1 MSSKFIMSAH
11 GGKVSYAL
19 TRKHNSPTLTAEMM
33 ASVGMHVDE
42 IVTTRDNALMHVY
55 IHLLRKTR
63 KDALEKAIKELSEN
77 GMEGTNIFGYN
88 EIEGTSHVLSELIE
102 DHPGFRILVRHQAEG
117 NPNFNRWTA
126 PGYGTNSGFNKL
138 KNKLLSRHKSGPA
151 ADGGVGGDGGYE
163 GASNDD
169 DNEQLP
175 RPRPSGS
182 DGEKNK
188 RRRTV
193 SPDGGG
199 GGMDASA
206 VDLMKSIFED
216 SKRKNDDVTILKEKV
231 LVNELTAKHQIA
243 LGEAALACT
252 KLEAD
257 LEEEKA
263 ELQRMRRLLV
273 IVCFH
278 FIASII

>member
-1 MSSKFIMSAH
+1 MSQFHFIMD
-11 GGKVSYAL
+11 GPKISYEL
-19 TRKHNSPTLTAEMM
+19 TIHSNSPFLTDEMM
-33 ASVGMHVDE
+33 ASIDMPVDE
-42 IVTTRDNALMHVY
+42 IVMTRDNALMYVY

-63 KDALEKAIKELSEN
+63 KDALEKALKLLSEK
-77 GMEGTNIFGYN
+77 GVTGTNIFGYS
-88 EIEGTSHVLSELIE
+88 EIDGTSRASAEFIE
-102 DHPGFRILVRHQAEG
+102 DHPGFKTLVRHQEEG
-117 NPNFNRWTA
+117 NQNFHRWTA
-126 PGYGTNSGFNKL
+126 ADYGTNCGYNKL
-138 KNKLLSRHKSGPA
+138 KNILLLRRASGSA

-163 GASNDD
+163 GAANYDD
-169 DNEQLP
+169 EEPVP

-216 SKRKNDDVTILKEKV
+216 SKRKNDDVNILREKV
-231 LVNELTAKHQIA
+231 LINELTTKHQIA
-243 LGEAALACT
+243 LRETALART
-252 KLEAD
+252 KLEAE

-263 ELQRMRRLLV
+263 ELQRMRQLMVMVR
-273 IVCFH
+273 FY